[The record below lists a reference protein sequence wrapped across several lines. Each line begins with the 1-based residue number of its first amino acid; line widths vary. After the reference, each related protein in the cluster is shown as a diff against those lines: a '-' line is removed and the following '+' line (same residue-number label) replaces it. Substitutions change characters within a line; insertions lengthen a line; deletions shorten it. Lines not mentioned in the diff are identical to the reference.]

1 MNLGGVP
8 NPLMDRGPVEG
19 DNRESRPGGPFV
31 HNGAMVNVD
40 LSAVVG
46 GMEANGVSTFP
57 RVRYPVL
64 MVTVIQIQ
72 RTPIINRTSGAF
84 QQLWHQPQQFQERGG
99 QRRQQFV
106 QGDRPLRTATISER
120 SDSVQEVE
128 HLLGGGGNRTQM
140 RMNPREGQWT
150 NAGRTSYPT
159 QQGKGL
165 GCAWLFMSSD
175 RYYLQHRRARD
186 VGSNQ
191 QVLISL
197 GSEGH
202 HRSMVFYISVR
213 VIVIVLH
220 HVARALW

>member
-31 HNGAMVNVD
+31 HNGAMANVD

-175 RYYLQHRRARD
+175 RHYLQHRRARD